1 MQPKKSEEKEIENI
15 DKPKRGRGRP
25 KGSKNKNKQEVAL
38 NAEMQ
43 QIKSMLLK
51 VKSLLTEWSKVT
63 IKYFGNYSASFT
75 CCS

>member
-1 MQPKKSEEKEIENI
+1 MRAVFSIFRESFVQCALKEEENI
-15 DKPKRGRGRP
+15 DKPKRRRGRP

-51 VKSLLTEWSKVT
+51 VKSLFADGVK
-63 IKYFGNYSASFT
+63 
-75 CCS
+75 